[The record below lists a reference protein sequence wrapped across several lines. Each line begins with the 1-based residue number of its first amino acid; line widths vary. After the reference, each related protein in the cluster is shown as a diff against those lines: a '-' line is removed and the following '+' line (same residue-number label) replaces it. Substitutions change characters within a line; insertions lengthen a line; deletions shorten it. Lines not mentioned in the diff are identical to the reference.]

1 MLLNTEILSCSD
13 RSRKPLRFPS
23 LGVRFGEGSRVIC
36 GGVGGGAR
44 GSGALPHY
52 GWPAGLKRTEVGG
65 ETEAAASD
73 ARKTMMGSRFTYCVT
88 LLIRIND
95 NIHDNYISVVITTIP
110 PL

>member
-1 MLLNTEILSCSD
+1 VGHEAAGRYLN
-13 RSRKPLRFPS
+13 
-23 LGVRFGEGSRVIC
+23 
-36 GGVGGGAR
+36 
-44 GSGALPHY
+44 H